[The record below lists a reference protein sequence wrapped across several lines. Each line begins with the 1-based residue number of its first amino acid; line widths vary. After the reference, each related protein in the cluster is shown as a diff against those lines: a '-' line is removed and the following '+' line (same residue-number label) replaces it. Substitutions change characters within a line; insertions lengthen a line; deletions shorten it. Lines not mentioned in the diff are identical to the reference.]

1 MRRKKSEIPP
11 IIKRLLDVKHQ
22 PNKNHSF
29 QVRPKKWEKKGWAF
43 ENQNACQ
50 SGVLFS
56 RLPAFPQTKILH
68 NRIPPKYTSK
78 ILPVLSVNEGKLK

>member
-1 MRRKKSEIPP
+1 MG
-11 IIKRLLDVKHQ
+11 
-22 PNKNHSF
+22 
-29 QVRPKKWEKKGWAF
+29 KKGWAF